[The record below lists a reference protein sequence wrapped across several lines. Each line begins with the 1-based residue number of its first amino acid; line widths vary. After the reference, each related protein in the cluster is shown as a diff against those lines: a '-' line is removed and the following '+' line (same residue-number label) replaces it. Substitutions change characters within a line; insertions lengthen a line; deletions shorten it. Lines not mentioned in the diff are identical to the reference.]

1 MYLTIEIS
9 FHVQQCV
16 REVLCRKAKMVTI
29 AARRR
34 ERGAKM
40 ASYIH
45 EECGDKYIIDAG
57 NLTSVH
63 VLGVSYFFED
73 GNFRGRIQTSAL
85 NTADVKRILNLNT
98 KKERLT
104 DFVLSTKDGIKL
116 NLVSAD
122 PNGFD
127 DVSSG
132 EYDETHISFEV
143 KSCSAKLSYKSF
155 DLEHG
160 ENGTIFRDKL
170 IAPDWYIILPHEYE
184 MEDDRV
190 HYNFWVVEV

>member
-1 MYLTIEIS
+1 MAT
-9 FHVQQCV
+9 VV
-16 REVLCRKAKMVTI
+16 ARK
-29 AARRR
+29 R

-40 ASYIH
+40 ASYIY
-45 EECGDKYIIDAG
+45 EECGDKYVKKYIIDAG

-63 VLGVSYFFED
+63 VLGVSYFFKD
-73 GNFRGRIQTSAL
+73 GNFRGRIQTSVL

-184 MEDDRV
+184 MKDDRV

>member
-1 MYLTIEIS
+1 MPSYVVMKYLS
-9 FHVQQCV
+9 KGKDGNF
-16 REVLCRKAKMVTI
+16 

-40 ASYIH
+40 ASYIY
-45 EECGDKYIIDAG
+45 EECGDKYIKKYLIDAG

-98 KKERLT
+98 KKECLT
-104 DFVLSTKDGIKL
+104 DFALSTKYGVKL
-116 NLVSAD
+116 NLTSID
-122 PNGFD
+122 PNGFN

-143 KSCSAKLSYKSF
+143 KSCSAELSYKRF

-160 ENGTIFRDKL
+160 ENGTTFIDKL
-170 IAPDWYIILPHEYE
+170 TGWSWCTISLHEYK
-184 MEDDRV
+184 MKNNRT
-190 HYNFWVVEV
+190 HYNFWVVEVRHP

>member
-1 MYLTIEIS
+1 MTIEIS
-9 FHVQQCV
+9 FHAKFPWS
-16 REVLCRKAKMVTI
+16 LCQKAKMAI
-29 AARRR
+29 PAAR
-34 ERGAKM
+34 ERKVRKM
-40 ASYIH
+40 AHYIY
-45 EECGDKYIIDAG
+45 EECGDKYIKKYIIDAG

-63 VLGVSYFFED
+63 VRGVSYFFED
-73 GNFRGRIQTSAL
+73 GNFRGRIQTSVL

-160 ENGTIFRDKL
+160 ENETIFRDKL
-170 IAPDWYIILPHEYE
+170 IAPDWYIIIPHEYE
-184 MEDDRV
+184 MKDDRV
-190 HYNFWVVEV
+190 HYSFWVVEV